1 LFFLPGTAGAS
12 IHAITSLKKLSA
24 SFCEFSAL
32 LRPLPHIHFTEKK
45 FPLPFAT
52 SAFRRAFAQ
61 QSDLVNTRGVQID
74 FPADKKRFPRNFCWI
89 CFGKG

>member
-12 IHAITSLKKLSA
+12 IHAITSLKK
-24 SFCEFSAL
+24 F
-32 LRPLPHIHFTEKK
+32 PH
-45 FPLPFAT
+45 PFAT
-52 SAFRRAFAQ
+52 SAFRWAFAQ
-61 QSDLVNTRGVQID
+61 QSELVNTRGVQID